1 MVSTRASTVRPAV
14 GSSARADAGVVQR
27 RAAVAGPSFAA
38 QEAALAPPGDAPQ
51 RDRRAP
57 PAARLDAIQRSF
69 AEGQTPVQRKERT
82 HVKTDFESLELG
94 HEWFKDIGNWPFV
107 ATPWFKGS
115 LGGKVGV
122 KPGAKVAFGEGDAS
136 GCKISCGGSLAGSL
150 TAELGLVGVITAGAT
165 GGVQTSLTAQYER
178 KGTDTFIG
186 LELTPEVTTDL
197 FVQLGPGGLV
207 RFSYPLVKFPIL
219 KAKLGW
225 KNGEFKMEV
234 EASDEVKAL
243 WELLQDIVRD
253 GPIDA
258 LRARIE
264 AAGAQIT
271 RFADDMGA
279 IAAELGPVVGCI
291 AKMPLD
297 IIGGMIGSTIDPAKY
312 LVNPNYASLWHQQGG
327 SEGPPPAKVQGA
339 IQDIVRL
346 AGVRI
351 RKKSQEPH
359 KGGANAL
366 LTYYLTT
373 PIGELTGGG
382 AAGPARVLAEAV
394 QFMGK
399 HDPNSRGLLLFFP
412 DGQAVA
418 AYQIGDLSD
427 ALGDSVLAFD
437 STITLSC
444 APE

>member
-1 MVSTRASTVRPAV
+1 M
-14 GSSARADAGVVQR
+14 
-27 RAAVAGPSFAA
+27 
-38 QEAALAPPGDAPQ
+38 
-51 RDRRAP
+51 
-57 PAARLDAIQRSF
+57 
-69 AEGQTPVQRKERT
+69 QRKERT
-82 HVKTDFESLELG
+82 HVKTDFESLEVG
-94 HEWFKDIGNWPFV
+94 KEWYKDIGNWPFV

-115 LGGKVGV
+115 VGGKVSV
-122 KPGAKVAFGEGDAS
+122 RPGAKVAFGEGDAS

-165 GGVQTSLTAQYER
+165 GGLQTSLTAQYER

-186 LELTPEVTTDL
+186 LEFAPKLTTDL
-197 FVQLGPGGLV
+197 FVQLGPSGLV
-207 RFSYPLVKFPIL
+207 RFSYPLVDLPLF
-219 KAKLGW
+219 KAKTGW
-225 KNGEFKMEV
+225 KNGQLQPFTV
-234 EASDEVKAL
+234 EASDEIKAL
-243 WELLQDIVRD
+243 WEFLQDIVRD

-271 RFADDMGA
+271 RFVDDMGA
-279 IAAELGPVVGCI
+279 IAAELGLVVGCI

-297 IIGGMIGSTIDPAKY
+297 IIGGMIGKAIDPATY
-312 LVNPNYASLWHQQGG
+312 LVNPNYASLWQQQGG
-327 SEGPPPAKVQGA
+327 SEGPAPAKVQGA

-382 AAGPARVLAEAV
+382 ASGPARILAEAV

-412 DGQAVA
+412 DGQAIV